1 MKPLKVGLVGVSRG
15 SGTVAPFALYPETKI
30 SVLCDLNPKR
40 LGEVARDYEV
50 PDNRLFG
57 DYDQFLDS
65 DIDIV
70 VVGTPIQLHAEQTL
84 AALQAGK
91 HVMSEVTMAYRLEDC
106 QKIID
111 AVHKTGKIYMMAE
124 NNTYLEYMRQW
135 IAWIRQGKI
144 GKVFYAEAE
153 YIHNIQN
160 LLIDEKSG
168 EAFWRLTRPPIYYC
182 SHSLG
187 PVLLAMQDYIVSASC
202 LDCGYSVMPNLGE
215 GCLNMEVALF
225 KTAKGSVIKMLRSQ
239 VAQREP
245 GFHYYSFYGD
255 KGTLE
260 NGREGWADQHDA
272 HGKIFVHGEH
282 HATENFVAEISD
294 PKAPAEALKGG
305 HGTCEYYM
313 VRDFI
318 DAVLSGK
325 QPVQD
330 AVWGAQITAPGIIA
344 HESARQGGAWLD
356 VPDFAYPSS

>member
-15 SGTVAPFALYPETKI
+15 SGTVAPFSLYPETQI
-30 SVLCDLNPKR
+30 CALCDLNETR
-40 LGEVARDYEV
+40 LTDVAREFNVQDSHC
-50 PDNRLFG
+50 FS
-57 DYDQFLDS
+57 DYDNFLSADM
-65 DIDIV
+65 DIV
-70 VVGTPIQLHAEQTL
+70 VVGTPIQLHAEQTIK
-84 AALQAGK
+84 ALQAGK

-111 AVHKTGKIYMMAE
+111 TVRQTGKIYMMAE
-124 NNTYLEYMRQW
+124 NNTYLQYMRQW
-135 IAWIRQGKI
+135 IEWIHQGKI
-144 GKVFYAEAE
+144 GQIFYAEAE

-168 EAFWRLTRPPIYYC
+168 ETFWRLTRPPIYYC

-187 PVLLAMQDYIVSASC
+187 PVLLTLQDHIVSACC
-202 LDCGYSVMPNLGE
+202 LDTGYSVMPNLGE

-225 KTAKGSVIKMLRSQ
+225 KTARGSVIKVLRSQ

-245 GFHYYSFYGD
+245 GFHYYSFYGS

-260 NGREGWADQHDA
+260 TGREGWADQHDA
-272 HGKIFVHGEH
+272 HGKIFVTGKHPE
-282 HATENFVAEISD
+282 TMNFVAPISD
-294 PKAPAEALKGG
+294 PLAPPEALRGG

-318 DAVLSGK
+318 DAVISNK

-330 AVWGAQITAPGIIA
+330 AVWGAKVTAPGIIA
-344 HESARQGGAWLD
+344 HESAKSNGQWLD
-356 VPDFAYPSS
+356 VPVFEW